1 MRFKNK
7 FVIFSLVLLFFL
19 SILVLSPKLFALL
32 QKKQSSLREALFY
45 TKLDDNYVQCQ
56 LCPRRC
62 VIPEGGRGF
71 CGVRKN
77 IGGKLYS
84 LVYGKPGAVHIDA
97 IEKKPL
103 FHVLP
108 GSRTFSIATAGCNLR
123 CKFCQNWQI
132 SQAKP
137 EEVQSVNL
145 EPAQVVAK
153 TKESNCKSITYTY
166 TEPTIFYE
174 YALET
179 AKIAR
184 KEGLKNYMHSAGF
197 INPKPLRELCKYLDA
212 ANVDLKGFSEDYYQK
227 FCQGHLKDILRS
239 LKIIKEEGVWLEI
252 TNLIIPTLNDDPK
265 LIREMCMWIKDNL
278 GAETPVHFSR
288 FYPMYK
294 LRNLSPTPIST
305 LEKARKI
312 ARDVGLKFV
321 YIGNIPGHQGENTY
335 CPACHKLLIERVG
348 YSILSNNLEKGRY
361 KFCRRKIPGIWE

>member
-7 FVIFSLVLLFFL
+7 FIVFSPLIFLLLL
-19 SILVLSPKLFALL
+19 SSTLFALR

-45 TKLDDNYVQCQ
+45 AKFGSNYVTCQ

-84 LVYGKPGAVHIDA
+84 LVYGKPCAVHIDA

-197 INPKPLRELCKYLDA
+197 INPKPLRELCKHLDA

-227 FCQGHLKDILRS
+227 LCQGHLEDILRS

-265 LIREMCMWIKDNL
+265 LIRKMCVWVRDNL
-278 GAETPVHFSR
+278 GAETPLHFSR

-348 YSILSNNLEKGRY
+348 YSILANNLNKGRC

>member
-1 MRFKNK
+1 MGFKNK
-7 FVIFSLVLLFFL
+7 FIVFSSLIFLL
-19 SILVLSPKLFALL
+19 P
-32 QKKQSSLREALFY
+32 SLREALFY
-45 TKLDDNYVQCQ
+45 TKLDNNYVKCQ

-84 LVYGKPGAVHIDA
+84 LVYGKPCAVHIDP

-137 EEVQSVNL
+137 EEVQSINL

-153 TKESNCKSITYTY
+153 AKESGCKSITYTY

-174 YALET
+174 YVLDT

-197 INPKPLRELCKYLDA
+197 INPKPLRELCKHLDA
-212 ANVDLKGFSEDYYQK
+212 ANIDLKGFSEDYYQK
-227 FCQGHLKDILRS
+227 LCQGHLEDILRS

-265 LIREMCMWIKDNL
+265 LIRKMCMWVRDNL

-312 ARDVGLKFV
+312 ALDVGLKFV

-335 CPACHKLLIERVG
+335 CPACHKLLIERRG
-348 YSILSNNLEKGRY
+348 YNILTNNLNKGRC
-361 KFCRRKIPGIWE
+361 KFCGRKMPGIWEEEKKR